1 MPELEWPSWP
11 TDLPDASFLSPPPGG
26 EELIWPRH
34 EGIFLVVSH
43 LTSFVVGNWFFQRL
57 LYRDYEIKQ
66 RHIQVL
72 FALTFTTSTSMLGL
86 VVGTVAGI
94 LEPHVRAV
102 AWKFDHWVLITLA
115 YLVLPAC
122 FVWTSVRSVAGG
134 RKFFAGLCVVIALPV
149 FWVLIH
155 LSGHLIQI
163 DSLTLSTDLL
173 MARIG
178 VVGVTVVATLS
189 GFGAVNFPYNNIH
202 SLLRPVSQQQVA
214 DIEQRLL
221 GTMKLIAAKK
231 RTAHAA
237 QEEAKLD
244 PKRFSRAVDPKRSRL
259 RRLAAKVLDLMW
271 ALVKSAIGEQGK
283 EAEHR
288 RLLNEIRTIE
298 DFSRELFVELDEL
311 IRARQQELKSRT
323 KMGKVLNGLAY
334 FCSAICVYKIFMT
347 CRTLFRRK
355 GAALGDDLATKLLTI
370 LLVRVKLT
378 FDIEFW
384 VHVLSLIFLGWLTFA
399 NTRQFIHRLLTIFRM
414 MSTSVT
420 SNSLALLFSEVM
432 AMYFAACVLLILKM
446 VPRKERGELLEVV
459 GEFDLSYVH
468 LHFDYVFLVST
479 LCSVAV
485 FGLSHWLTG
494 RPLDSPHFE

>member
-1 MPELEWPSWP
+1 MPELEWP
-11 TDLPDASFLSPPPGG
+11 DFLKESFLSPPPV
-26 EELIWPRH
+26 EQPVLVWPRH
-34 EGIFLVVSH
+34 EGMFLVVSH
-43 LTSFVVGNWFFQRL
+43 LMCFYVGNWFFQRL

-66 RHIQVL
+66 RHIQIL
-72 FALTFTTSTSMLGL
+72 FALTFTASTSMLGL

-94 LEPHVRAV
+94 LEPHVRAA
-102 AWKFDHWVLITLA
+102 AWKFDHRVLITLA

-134 RKFFAGLCVVIALPV
+134 AKCVAGLCIVIVLPI

-155 LSGHLIQI
+155 LSGLLIQI

-202 SLLRPVSQQQVA
+202 SLLRPVTQQQVA

-221 GTMKLIAAKK
+221 GTMKLIAARK
-231 RTAHAA
+231 RTANAL
-237 QEEAKLD
+237 QEEANFD
-244 PKRFSRAVDPKRSRL
+244 PKRFNRPLDPKRSRL
-259 RRLAAKVLDLMW
+259 RRLAAGALALVW
-271 ALVKSAIGEQGK
+271 ALVESAIGEQGK
-283 EAEHR
+283 EAERR
-288 RLLNEIRTIE
+288 RLLNEIKALE

-311 IRARQQELKSRT
+311 IRARLQELKSRT
-323 KMGKVLNGLAY
+323 KIGKVMNGLAY
-334 FCSAICVYKIFMT
+334 FSSAICVYKIFMT

-355 GAALGDDLATKLLTI
+355 GAALGDDLATKLLNI
-370 LLVRVKLT
+370 LLVRVKLS

-384 VHVLSLIFLGWLTFA
+384 TPVLSLTFLGWLTFA
-399 NTRQFIHRLLTIFRM
+399 NTRQFIHRLLTVFRM

-446 VPRKERGELLEVV
+446 VPRKDRAELLEVV

-485 FGLSHWLTG
+485 FALSHWLT
-494 RPLDSPHFE
+494 RRQLDSPHSE